1 MTRDMLH
8 VTHHNHTTRDKYLGD
23 EAVRGHDAGLL
34 VAQYQGPGPARG
46 GAAAS
51 LHLDT
56 WHKSSEKRSL
66 KGYL

>member
-8 VTHHNHTTRDKYLGD
+8 VTCDMYLGD

-51 LHLDT
+51 LHLNLDT

-66 KGYL
+66 KGFL